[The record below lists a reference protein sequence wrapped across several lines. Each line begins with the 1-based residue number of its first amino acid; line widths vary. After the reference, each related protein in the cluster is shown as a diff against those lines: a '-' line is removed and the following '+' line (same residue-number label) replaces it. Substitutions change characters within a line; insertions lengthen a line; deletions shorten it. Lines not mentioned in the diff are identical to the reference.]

1 MDTNYHNVS
10 YQTPINNSNEEEV
23 TPNKDIQEDYKY
35 NKTPT
40 YEPTSN
46 TPTPD
51 INKKDDFKPFS
62 KMDIK
67 STPSNNVKESWWKD
81 YLLTISFG
89 LGPFLMSLSDF
100 LVMFKINYINY
111 FNFIDDL
118 VVFVIFI
125 LCIFSPCKII
135 RINKYLKIISYID
148 LSLGSISRL
157 IGGITSSKSK
167 SIPEYYVIL
176 NWGIFFPKLFLLL
189 FLFVAAAVS
198 DKK

>member
-1 MDTNYHNVS
+1 MDTNYHNIS

-35 NKTPT
+35 NKTPA

-46 TPTPD
+46 TPPPE
-51 INKKDDFKPFS
+51 INKNDDFKPFS

-81 YLLTISFG
+81 YLLTIGFG
-89 LGPFLMSLSDF
+89 VGPFLMSLSDF
-100 LVMFKINYINY
+100 IVMFKINYINY

-125 LCIFSPCKII
+125 LCIFHHV
-135 RINKYLKIISYID
+135 R
-148 LSLGSISRL
+148 
-157 IGGITSSKSK
+157 
-167 SIPEYYVIL
+167 
-176 NWGIFFPKLFLLL
+176 
-189 FLFVAAAVS
+189 
-198 DKK
+198 

>member
-67 STPSNNVKESWWKD
+67 STPSNNVK
-81 YLLTISFG
+81 
-89 LGPFLMSLSDF
+89 
-100 LVMFKINYINY
+100 
-111 FNFIDDL
+111 
-118 VVFVIFI
+118 
-125 LCIFSPCKII
+125 
-135 RINKYLKIISYID
+135 
-148 LSLGSISRL
+148 
-157 IGGITSSKSK
+157 
-167 SIPEYYVIL
+167 
-176 NWGIFFPKLFLLL
+176 
-189 FLFVAAAVS
+189 
-198 DKK
+198 